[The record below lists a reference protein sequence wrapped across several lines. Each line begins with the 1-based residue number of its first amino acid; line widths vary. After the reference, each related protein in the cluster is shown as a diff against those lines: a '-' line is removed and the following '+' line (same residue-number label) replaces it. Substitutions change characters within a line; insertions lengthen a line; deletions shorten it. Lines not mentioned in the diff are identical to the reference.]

1 MGQISK
7 NAIAYSVMPLLLTL
21 ALVLGVGWLTW
32 TLIALTWIIISLL
45 IMAALVIIA
54 SLLLGKKMDKET
66 LEKYDPKSKAS
77 ITSNVIGFISN
88 VITCVLLF
96 MLGAYIAAG
105 TLFAVSMIYRVLIH
119 QFTKN
124 K

>member
-7 NAIAYSVMPLLLTL
+7 NLAAYSVMPLLMTL

-32 TLIALTWIIISLL
+32 TLIAFTWIVISLL
-45 IMAALVIIA
+45 IVASLVIIV
-54 SLLLGKKMDKET
+54 SLSLGKKIDKKT
-66 LEKYDPKSKAS
+66 LERYDPKSKAS
-77 ITSNVIGFISN
+77 IASNVIGFISN

-119 QFTKN
+119 QFTK